1 MRSVLATLLAA
12 FAFAALANAQADEL
26 SIGEGEGKG
35 KWAATVFLGILSEGE
50 LADIIIPDPNVG
62 FEDTGFV
69 GFALSREIARWHG
82 FSIELEGGLGGQFG
96 DNATGQ
102 VWAASYLR
110 YDRFPW
116 DDYIHTSI
124 AASVGVNYAFR
135 NTAFEIAE
143 TTEGSAKKLLHYF
156 SPEVTFA
163 LPDRKENELV
173 FRVHHRSSFAGAFGC
188 DGCGSNVVTVGFRK
202 RF

>member
-1 MRSVLATLLAA
+1 MRVTLTALVLLA
-12 FAFAALANAQADEL
+12 FAGAGSARAQEIETGD
-26 SIGEGEGKG
+26 G
-35 KWAATVFLGILSEGE
+35 KWAATVFLGVLSRGE
-50 LADIIIPDPNVG
+50 LADIIVPDFDKG
-62 FEDTGFV
+62 FEDTGFI
-69 GFALSREIARWHG
+69 GGALSREVARWRG
-82 FSIELEGGLGGQFG
+82 LSIELEGGAGAQFG

-116 DDYIHTSI
+116 DRYIHTSI
-124 AASVGVNYAFR
+124 ATSIGVNYAFNR
-135 NTAFEIAE
+135 TDFEIAE
-143 TTEGSAKKLLHYF
+143 TTQGRSQKLLHYF
-156 SPEVTFA
+156 SPEITFA
-163 LPDRKENELV
+163 LPEARENELV